1 MANAQT
7 RATPLN
13 MRETICTQ
21 QASILAQVVYFCFM
35 KKILVLAALCCSLP
49 LSAQWGRP
57 TPADT
62 LRSTVVLPDGRVVFQ
77 IYAPKARTVGV
88 TGDLPWDRPVV
99 FRETPGGVWK
109 GSCEGLG
116 DGVFRYS
123 FVVDGVKVQD
133 PGSPRTAENAALL
146 TVGEGYVKDVPHGAL
161 AQRWYYSRTLG
172 QMRRMHVWTPA
183 GYETS
188 TQKLPVL
195 YLIHGGGDNDASWPG
210 VGAAGWILDN
220 LLAEGRMVPMI
231 VVMPNG
237 TVEGVPNEVP
247 PFAEDMFTDII
258 PFVERN
264 YRVVAKPEARAV
276 AGLSM
281 GGMET
286 MEVVFGKPELFR
298 YAWVLSSSL
307 MPGTDPAAEAE
318 RLHVAANAAWI
329 NKTYKA
335 FVFTQGGPADIAY
348 QNCINTRKVLQE
360 LGLRFDYLENA
371 QAGHS
376 WTTWRA
382 DLQTLVPTLFR

>member
-1 MANAQT
+1 
-7 RATPLN
+7 
-13 MRETICTQ
+13 
-21 QASILAQVVYFCFM
+21 M
-35 KKILVLAALCCSLP
+35 KKLLLLAALCCSLP
-49 LSAQWGRP
+49 AFAQWGRP
-57 TPADT
+57 TPGDT
-62 LRSTVVLPDGRVVFQ
+62 LRSTVVLPDGKVIFQ
-77 IYAPKARTVGV
+77 IYAPKARTVSV
-88 TGDLPWDRPVV
+88 TGDLPWGKPVV
-99 FRETPGGVWK
+99 FREMPNGVWK
-109 GSCEGLG
+109 GYCEGLEP
-116 DGVFRYS
+116 GVFRYS

-133 PGSPRTAENAALL
+133 PRSPQAGETSALL
-146 TVGEGYVKDVPHGAL
+146 TVGEGYVKDVAHGAV
-161 AQRWYYSRTLG
+161 AQRWYWSETLG

-183 GYETS
+183 GYENS
-188 TQKLPVL
+188 KQKLPVL

-220 LLAEGRMVPMI
+220 LLAEGKIVPMV

-247 PFAEDMFTDII
+247 PFADDMLRSII

-264 YRVVAKPEARAV
+264 YRVIAKPEARAV

-286 MEVVFGKPELFR
+286 MEVVFRQPDMFR

-307 MPGTDPAAEAE
+307 MPGSDLQQEAK
-318 RLHVAANAAWI
+318 RLDIAGSVARI

-348 QNCINTRKVLQE
+348 QNCANTRKFLQE
-360 LGLRFDYLENA
+360 LGLKFDYMENA

-382 DLQTLVPTLFR
+382 DLATLAPTLFR